1 MGVSTGCVSMGGVSD
16 RLSTYLVVLAVVVC
30 SWDASCVHCEK
41 VIVRIA
47 GSFRRVGGV
56 DGYLTHHSS

>member
-1 MGVSTGCVSMGGVSD
+1 VLVWAGGLVSN
-16 RLSTYLVVLAVVVC
+16 RLSTYLVVLAVVMC
-30 SWDASCVHCEK
+30 SWDASCVHCVK
-41 VIVRIA
+41 VVVRLA